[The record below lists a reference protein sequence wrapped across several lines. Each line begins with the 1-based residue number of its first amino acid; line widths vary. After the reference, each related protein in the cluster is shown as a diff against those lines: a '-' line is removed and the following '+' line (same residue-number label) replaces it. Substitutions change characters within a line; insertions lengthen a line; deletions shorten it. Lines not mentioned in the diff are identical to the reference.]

1 VTQLFRA
8 LTGGIALGSI
18 YSLLGLS
25 FVIIYKATGVV
36 SFAQPAMMVLGAW
49 WTIYFATIIGLNFF
63 LAVLI
68 AAVLAAIVAAVI
80 ERIALRPMVGKPVFA
95 AVMVTIGIDVIVR
108 TIAHDLI
115 GPQLRAVGDP
125 WGLDTWRVGEIVIAK
140 GNVAATA
147 AAAIVVA
154 LLLLFY
160 RYTRYGLA
168 MRATSFDQETSLAQG
183 IPVGRMFGL
192 SWAIGG
198 ALAAVAGT
206 FVGATTGGIG
216 TDTWVIALKAL
227 PVIIL
232 GGLDSIGG
240 AVIAGIAIG
249 IAEVFAATYAPQ
261 YAPWL
266 GPSFSLVVP
275 YLVMLLVL
283 LVKPYGLFG
292 TAEVERV

>member
-1 VTQLFRA
+1 VTELVRA
-8 LTGGIALGSI
+8 LTGGVALGSI
-18 YSLLGLS
+18 YALLGLS

-49 WTIYFATIIGLNFF
+49 WTIYFTGTLGWNFF
-63 LAVLI
+63 LAVAI
-68 AAVLAAIVAAVI
+68 AAVLAAAVAAVI
-80 ERIALRPMVGKPVFA
+80 ERVALRPMVGKPVFA

-115 GPQLRAVGDP
+115 GPQLRPVGDP
-125 WGLDTWRVGEIVIAK
+125 WGLDVWQFGDIIVAK
-140 GNVAATA
+140 GNVAATVA
-147 AAAIVVA
+147 ALVVVGG
-154 LLLLFY
+154 LLAFY
-160 RYTRYGLA
+160 RGTKYGLA
-168 MRATSFDQETSLAQG
+168 MRATSLDQETSLAQG

-198 ALAAVAGT
+198 ALAAIAGT
-206 FVGATTGGIG
+206 FVGSTTGGIG

-240 AVIAGIAIG
+240 AVIAGLVIG
-249 IAEVFAATYAPQ
+249 LAEVLAATYVPQ
-261 YAPWL
+261 YADWL
-266 GPSFSLVVP
+266 GPSFSIVVP

-283 LVKPYGLFG
+283 LVRPYGLFG
-292 TAEVERV
+292 TPEVERV

>member
-1 VTQLFRA
+1 MNEFFRA
-8 LTGGIALGSI
+8 LTGGVALGSI

-36 SFAQPAMMVLGAW
+36 SFAQPALMVLGAW
-49 WTIYFATIIGLNFF
+49 WTIYFATILGWPFY
-63 LAVLI
+63 LALI
-68 AAVLAAIVAAVI
+68 VAMILAALIAAVI

-95 AVMVTIGIDVIVR
+95 AVMVTIGIDIIVR

-115 GPQLRAVGDP
+115 GTRLRAVGDP
-125 WGLDTWRVGEIVIAK
+125 WG
-140 GNVAATA
+140 AATISVGSI
-147 AAAIVVA
+147 AIATRDIAVTISAVVVVA

-160 RYTRYGLA
+160 RYTKYGLA
-168 MRATSFDQETSLAQG
+168 MRATSLDQETSLAQG

-206 FVGATTGGIG
+206 MVGAGLSGVG
-216 TDTWVIALKAL
+216 LDTWVVALKAL

-232 GGLDSIGG
+232 GGLDSIPG
-240 AVIAGIAIG
+240 AVVGGLIIG
-249 IAEVFAATYAPQ
+249 LAETFAAVYQPQ
-261 YAPWL
+261 YAEWL
-266 GPSFSLVVP
+266 GPNFSLVVP

-283 LVKPYGLFG
+283 LVRPYGLFG
-292 TAEVERV
+292 TPEVERV